1 MKSKLT
7 TALTLLLALVF
18 VVSSFAGC
26 ANGGE
31 GTESGS
37 ASGSDATDS
46 GSETSEIANA
56 KEELGKVDWGGK
68 EFGILLY
75 DGFSGE
81 VKAEDGVVDK
91 EGGNSQVIN
100 DAVYTRNNLLESEC
114 GLKFNWVIKP
124 ADQATKAISTE
135 ATVPTGEFY
144 LIDYRLHETA
154 QAATSGYL
162 HDFIN
167 MGIDLD
173 KSWWDTGT
181 ADFALNQKV
190 YFMCGDVNFVDDDF
204 TYVLIFNKKMREA
217 YAKTVADPYQ
227 TVRDWEWTLDYFN
240 KIIQGVSADNGDG
253 NWDENDTYGFVT
265 TWEYGN
271 TFFIGSDLRY
281 ILNDRTMDTPVL
293 GLEDNMAKALQVRD
307 TARAIY
313 HDNNATF
320 MSPPGEENRGL
331 SCFKGGRAMFYSEIA
346 NYLPTLNKD
355 MDGDYGVLPVPKYD
369 KAQQYYRTWTH
380 ESGSC
385 LSITAS
391 VPDDIAEKVGKT
403 IQYYAIFSSQEVKPA
418 YYNIMLTSRN
428 IRDAES
434 GEMLDLIYQNRV
446 FDMAFYFADTFS
458 FYNLFKNDVYKKDS
472 NRFSSEYM
480 SAKKSFPAQLRRVM
494 RKLSK

>member
-68 EFGILLY
+68 EFGILLF

-144 LIDYRLHETA
+144 LIDYRLRETA

-173 KSWWDTGT
+173 KSWWDAGT

-253 NWDENDTYGFVT
+253 KWDENDTYGFVT

-293 GLEDNMAKALQVRD
+293 GLEDNMTKALQVLA
-307 TARAIY
+307 TAKAIY
-313 HDNNATF
+313 HENNATF

-331 SCFKGGRAMFYSEIA
+331 ACFKGGRAMFYSEIA
-346 NYLPTLNKD
+346 NYLPR
-355 MDGDYGVLPVPKYD
+355 
-369 KAQQYYRTWTH
+369 A
-380 ESGSC
+380 C
-385 LSITAS
+385 
-391 VPDDIAEKVGKT
+391 
-403 IQYYAIFSSQEVKPA
+403 
-418 YYNIMLTSRN
+418 
-428 IRDAES
+428 
-434 GEMLDLIYQNRV
+434 
-446 FDMAFYFADTFS
+446 
-458 FYNLFKNDVYKKDS
+458 
-472 NRFSSEYM
+472 
-480 SAKKSFPAQLRRVM
+480 
-494 RKLSK
+494 

>member
-46 GSETSEIANA
+46 RSETSEIANA

-144 LIDYRLHETA
+144 LIDYRLRETA

-253 NWDENDTYGFVT
+253 KWDENDTYGFVT

-293 GLEDNMAKALQVRD
+293 GLEDNMAKALQVLD
-307 TARAIY
+307 TAKAIY
-313 HDNNATF
+313 HENNATF

-331 SCFKGGRAMFYSEIA
+331 ACFKGGRAMFYSEIA

-434 GEMLDLIYQNRV
+434 GEMLDLIFQNRV

-458 FYNLFKNDVYKKDS
+458 FYNLFKNDVYQNTNK
-472 NRFSSEYM
+472 FSSNYT
-480 SAKKSFPAQLRRVM
+480 SAKKSFSSQLRRVM

>member
-114 GLKFNWVIKP
+114 GLKFNWVLKP

-144 LIDYRLHETA
+144 LIDYRLRETA

-253 NWDENDTYGFVT
+253 KWDENDTYGFVT

-293 GLEDNMAKALQVRD
+293 GLEDNMTKALQVLATGQGDLSREQRD
-307 TARAIY
+307 LHVPSRG
-313 HDNNATF
+313 
-320 MSPPGEENRGL
+320 GEPWSFL
-331 SCFKGGRAMFYSEIA
+331 LQGR
-346 NYLPTLNKD
+346 TCH
-355 MDGDYGVLPVPKYD
+355 VLLRD
-369 KAQQYYRTWTH
+369 CQ
-380 ESGSC
+380 
-385 LSITAS
+385 L
-391 VPDDIAEKVGKT
+391 
-403 IQYYAIFSSQEVKPA
+403 PA
-418 YYNIMLTSRN
+418 YPEQGYGR
-428 IRDAES
+428 
-434 GEMLDLIYQNRV
+434 
-446 FDMAFYFADTFS
+446 
-458 FYNLFKNDVYKKDS
+458 
-472 NRFSSEYM
+472 
-480 SAKKSFPAQLRRVM
+480 
-494 RKLSK
+494 

>member
-144 LIDYRLHETA
+144 LIDYRLRETA

-204 TYVLIFNKKMREA
+204 TYVLIFNKKMPRHMPRRLPIRIRPSA
-217 YAKTVADPYQ
+217 TGSG
-227 TVRDWEWTLDYFN
+227 RW
-240 KIIQGVSADNGDG
+240 IISTRSFRAFPPITETATGMRTIPTALSRRGSTATPSSSAP
-253 NWDENDTYGFVT
+253 TCATSST
-265 TWEYGN
+265 TAPW
-271 TFFIGSDLRY
+271 IRLCWVW
-281 ILNDRTMDTPVL
+281 RTT
-293 GLEDNMAKALQVRD
+293 
-307 TARAIY
+307 
-313 HDNNATF
+313 
-320 MSPPGEENRGL
+320 
-331 SCFKGGRAMFYSEIA
+331 
-346 NYLPTLNKD
+346 
-355 MDGDYGVLPVPKYD
+355 
-369 KAQQYYRTWTH
+369 
-380 ESGSC
+380 
-385 LSITAS
+385 
-391 VPDDIAEKVGKT
+391 
-403 IQYYAIFSSQEVKPA
+403 
-418 YYNIMLTSRN
+418 
-428 IRDAES
+428 
-434 GEMLDLIYQNRV
+434 
-446 FDMAFYFADTFS
+446 
-458 FYNLFKNDVYKKDS
+458 
-472 NRFSSEYM
+472 
-480 SAKKSFPAQLRRVM
+480 
-494 RKLSK
+494 